1 MSNYD
6 KPLDQVVKD
15 QKKAKFQAKK
25 KQAGKAA
32 LKAKIGK
39 GGKKPVG
46 GRNNQVAK
54 NRNFGNKPVGRNNNA
69 NRNGKPQGR
78 NNVAR
83 NSAPMKKQLIRKNV
97 NQARNNNR
105 APQRANIP
113 RAGLRSASAM
123 AKSGGIMTGLKVHI
137 DNLDWGVTEKDMRE
151 LFGEFGGLKTV
162 QMHFD
167 SKGKS
172 QGVCDIHFKNRT
184 DGLRAVKKYNN
195 VPLDGRRMKID
206 VVGQPGLP
214 VVTKVQAAKQFVK
227 QKLAPNKKFSPA
239 KKQQMNKKPVG
250 KKLVGK
256 AKNSPS
262 PKKKILLKKGGKAGK
277 PGQKKETRKP
287 VSEEDLDK
295 QLDAYLAAARI
306 RLVDGRK
313 LIKK

>member
-32 LKAKIGK
+32 MKAKIGK

-46 GRNNQVAK
+46 GRNQVAK
-54 NRNFGNKPVGRNNNA
+54 NRNFGNKPVGRNNA

-97 NQARNNNR
+97 SQGARNNNR
-105 APQRANIP
+105 GPQRANIP

-123 AKSGGIMTGLKVHI
+123 AKTGGIMTGLKVHI

-214 VVTKVQAAKQFVK
+214 VVTNKVQAAKQFVK
-227 QKLAPNKKFSPA
+227 QKVAPNKKFSPA
-239 KKQQMNKKPVG
+239 KKQQMNKKPAG

-262 PKKKILLKKGGKAGK
+262 PKKKILLKKGGKGGK

-295 QLDAYLAAARI
+295 QLDAYLAA
-306 RLVDGRK
+306 GSN
-313 LIKK
+313 